1 MTLRCSEPLSDFIAT
16 LLDLAPA
23 AIWAR
28 IVTSRSQQP
37 RTVKSFA
44 QCDTFFGP
52 PSLPISIERHYKWR
66 KQNHEF
72 VVLGA
77 GVFCRIDLATTLV
90 GPPASRTGRGTRYRT
105 RSPGAAVVAGKLNPC
120 QEPGTAIMGHYDRPA
135 ALHLAFVEYGLECM
149 APIMFMRRMMR
160 PTILQRE
167 TRADRQ
173 RGEKAVERSD
183 THALV
188 RRCFRLEGK
197 RRDRRFP
204 DQKTVHP
211 TITRITSDNVCA
223 SVLCALATAIA
234 VT

>member
-1 MTLRCSEPLSDFIAT
+1 MTPFCGEPLSGFIAA
-16 LLDLAPA
+16 LLELAPA
-23 AIWAR
+23 AAWAR
-28 IVTSRSQQP
+28 IVTSGSQQP

-77 GVFCRIDLATTLV
+77 GVFCRIDLVTTLV

-105 RSPGAAVVAGKLNPC
+105 RRPGAAVGAGKLNPC

-149 APIMFMRRMMR
+149 APIMFMLRMMR
-160 PTILQRE
+160 LRILSACSADSTTGPLLPPQMTGIQRPGG
-167 TRADRQ
+167 RPGPIAS
-173 RGEKAVERSD
+173 AVR
-183 THALV
+183 
-188 RRCFRLEGK
+188 K
-197 RRDRRFP
+197 P
-204 DQKTVHP
+204 W
-211 TITRITSDNVCA
+211 
-223 SVLCALATAIA
+223 SVVILMHS
-234 VT
+234 